1 MPDKRHRIPVE
12 ARFSAEGWSY
22 TAFLS
27 GGLYWVLTL
36 VVIISKLC
44 KQLME
49 IIMSKERKVKSEVMI
64 TEYNQKILD
73 ILQETGASD
82 VFPLIEGL
90 QERIK
95 NLEKTIINKRSKN
108 EKIIY

>member
-1 MPDKRHRIPVE
+1 M
-12 ARFSAEGWSY
+12 
-22 TAFLS
+22 T
-27 GGLYWVLTL
+27 
-36 VVIISKLC
+36 
-44 KQLME
+44 
-49 IIMSKERKVKSEVMI
+49 KVKSEEMI

-95 NLEKTIINKRSKN
+95 TLEKTIKNVEDQYYEFKLKSIKLKGRLDKIKKGIEKRGLSLEEVEGGRK
-108 EKIIY
+108 